1 MTDTGK
7 SFLQDGKITPH
18 IQVIG
23 KLIHR
28 YLEHQPSIQ
37 EADAMT
43 GTKGWIICYIAE
55 NSDWDVYQRDFEEM
69 LGISRSAASK
79 LIHRMEHNDM
89 ICRESVPGDARFKKL
104 VLTDRSWEL
113 YHKMLQD
120 FERMENVVTDGFTEK
135 EKKQMLSFLMRMESN
150 LKK

>member
-1 MTDTGK
+1 
-7 SFLQDGKITPH
+7 
-18 IQVIG
+18 
-23 KLIHR
+23 
-28 YLEHQPSIQ
+28 
-37 EADAMT
+37 
-43 GTKGWIICYIAE
+43 
-55 NSDWDVYQRDFEEM
+55 
-69 LGISRSAASK
+69 
-79 LIHRMEHNDM
+79 M

-113 YHKMLQD
+113 YHKMIQD

>member
-28 YLEHQPSIQ
+28 YMEHQPSIQ

-55 NSDWDVYQRDFEEM
+55 NSDRDVYQRDFEEM

-79 LIHRMEHNDM
+79 LIHRMEQNNM

-104 VLTDRSWEL
+104 VLTDRSREL
-113 YHKMLQD
+113 YHKMIRD